1 MEKVSIY
8 IPAYNVERTIKEV
21 LNSIFSQTIKFD
33 EVIVINDFSDD
44 QTLNIL
50 NEFNNIK
57 IINNKKN
64 MGLSYCRN
72 LGLELSKNN
81 FVASIDGDVVL
92 DQFWLEKT
100 LDKFNDKI
108 VMCGGN
114 MIEKNLENKF
124 NKWRSVYYSQNWGD
138 KDITNPSFLF
148 GCNTIQKKDSCK
160 IVGGYDEKLKT
171 NGEDVDYCN
180 KLKDRGFDMYY
191 CHEAKCYH
199 LQNDDS
205 LSLSKRI
212 WRYHSYG
219 YKVKKPSF
227 YRFIKLIIKQLKFF
241 IFRSFENLIKFNF
254 EFILINFS
262 ILINFIKLEFQNINK
277 KN

>member
-8 IPAYNVERTIKEV
+8 IPAFNVEGTIKEV

-33 EVIVINDFSDD
+33 EIIVINDFSND

-50 NEFNNIK
+50 NQFDNIK

-72 LGLELSKNN
+72 LGLQSAKNEI
-81 FVASIDGDVVL
+81 VASIDGDVVL
-92 DQFWLEKT
+92 DQHWLENMLT
-100 LDKFNDKI
+100 KFQDKI
-108 VMCGGN
+108 VMCGGK
-114 MIEKNLENKF
+114 MIEKNLGNKF

-138 KDITNPSFLF
+138 KDIKNPPFLF
-148 GCNTIQKKDSCK
+148 GCNTIQKKNIWK
-160 IVGGYDEKLKT
+160 LIGGYDEKLKT
-171 NGEDVDYCN
+171 NGEDIDFCN
-180 KLKDRGFDMYY
+180 RLKNKGFDMYY
-191 CHEAKCYH
+191 CYQAKCYH

-205 LSLSKRI
+205 SSLSNRI
-212 WRYHSYG
+212 WRYHSFG
-219 YKVKKPSF
+219 YKIKKPSF
-227 YRFIKLIIKQLKFF
+227 FRFIKLIVKQLKFF
-241 IFRSFENLIKFNF
+241 LFRSFENLMKFNF
-254 EFILINFS
+254 SFVLINFY

>member
-1 MEKVSIY
+1 MDKVSIY
-8 IPAYNVERTIKEV
+8 IPAFNVEGTIKEV

-33 EVIVINDFSDD
+33 EIIVINDFSND

-50 NEFNNIK
+50 NQFDNIK
-57 IINNKKN
+57 IINNKEN

-72 LGLELSKNN
+72 LGLQSAKNEI
-81 FVASIDGDVVL
+81 VASIDGDVVL
-92 DQFWLEKT
+92 DQHWLENMLT
-100 LDKFNDKI
+100 KFQDKI
-108 VMCGGN
+108 VMCGGK

-124 NKWRSVYYSQNWGD
+124 NKWRSVYYSQNWGN
-138 KDITNPSFLF
+138 KDIRNPSFLF

-180 KLKDRGFDMYY
+180 KLKDKGFDMYY

-205 LSLSKRI
+205 LSLSNRI

-227 YRFIKLIIKQLKFF
+227 YRFIKLIIKQ
-241 IFRSFENLIKFNF
+241 
-254 EFILINFS
+254 
-262 ILINFIKLEFQNINK
+262 
-277 KN
+277 